1 MKCNGEDLQEHSS
14 AQLEADEDRQQTEGE
29 TAVRK
34 DADSSGDNGEPE
46 PTEQGE
52 EEDLKGLLAAKEEE
66 IESLQ
71 QRYLRLAAD
80 FENFRRRTQRE
91 AAEIRRTANEALLR
105 ELLQVVDNFER
116 ALEAARSQLPENLV
130 TGIEMIYKQ
139 LGNILTK
146 EGVQP
151 IESVGKPFDPL
162 YQEAFEQV
170 ETTELPDGTVT
181 EEIQKGY
188 LLQGK
193 VLRPALVKVAKKPAV
208 EDKDKSTAIEK
219 EVSSDE

>member
-1 MKCNGEDLQEHSS
+1 MKCNGEDLQER
-14 AQLEADEDRQQTEGE
+14 AQLEADDDRQQAEEAAVSEEDGGGE
-29 TAVRK
+29 
-34 DADSSGDNGEPE
+34 NGEAAPAE
-46 PTEQGE
+46 RNEV
-52 EEDLKGLLAAKEEE
+52 EDLKKQLAAKEEE